1 MLRNIAGM
9 SADAAAHTRR
19 FDPLVRVGAV
29 AAGVGG
35 AVWVLKGGML
45 LLAGQDMLGGLD
57 LGGLFVIAQGLFG
70 LALVGLHR
78 HLVAVAPEPVEGE
91 IDRRESDPD
100 VPLPGQGRGGTKAT
114 VGLWLA
120 YVAVVLALANALLQ
134 MIPGAITQTAAGLT
148 GLLLSLTW
156 VLAAGLIGI
165 VVSRRRALPAPAH
178 RIPFWL
184 GLWTIPL
191 LVVFGTASNLLGS
204 IWLEFPV
211 VLVGASWLVV
221 GTALWSPLQDTA

>member
-1 MLRNIAGM
+1 M
-9 SADAAAHTRR
+9 STDAAARTRSSG
-19 FDPLVRVGAV
+19 PLVRAGAV

-35 AVWVLKGGML
+35 AVWLLKGGVL
-45 LLAGQDMLGGLD
+45 LLVGQDSLGGID
-57 LGGLFVIAQGLFG
+57 LRGLFVVAQGLFG
-70 LALVGLHR
+70 LALVGLHH

-120 YVAVVLALANALLQ
+120 YLAVGLAVVNAVLQ
-134 MIPGAITQTAAGLT
+134 VLPGAITQTAAGLT
-148 GLLLSLTW
+148 GLLLSLSW
-156 VLAAGLIGI
+156 VSAAGLIGI
-165 VVSRRRALPAPAH
+165 VVARRRALPPPAH

-191 LVVFGTASNLLGS
+191 LVVFGIASNFLGNM
-204 IWLEFPV
+204 WLELPV
-211 VLVGASWLVV
+211 VLVGAAWLPV
-221 GTALWSPLQDTA
+221 GAALWSPLQETG